1 MAAKAKTIVL
11 PLWAVFSR
19 RRSYGFELWKVEEI
33 PNCDELLGVFVDGPK
48 RGDWETRRSYSKITV
63 AKREAFAKKRPPHT

>member
-33 PNCDELLGVFVDGPK
+33 PNFE
-48 RGDWETRRSYSKITV
+48 E
-63 AKREAFAKKRPPHT
+63 